1 MKIAKENRIITILK
15 LSNLAFGKYKL
26 QIFVLTVLGF
36 LSGLLGA
43 ISINALIPLFSFVT
57 KQGKGDDF
65 ISQTIERAF
74 LFFGIDFRIKYLLVF
89 VCLLFILQAFVI
101 VIFSY
106 ISSKITLGYEEKTKS
121 KLFSSI
127 LKANWGY
134 LLKEKLGH
142 LETVLVVNVRNSSG
156 LLSHISGTIMVI
168 LTMVVYILVA
178 INISVYIT
186 LIALILGLIFFL
198 ITKPFIYKARM
209 ISYEVDKTNREISH
223 HVNENILGM
232 KTVKAMF
239 VQNQVGD
246 IGERYFIKLRDLGIR
261 FTLISVGTS
270 MFVQPA
276 SLIFICI
283 IFAFS
288 YKSPNFNLAALIAVI
303 YLIRQI
309 FSYFEQ
315 LQKRILN
322 MSSLIPYLKKVLE
335 YEELADR
342 YKENDFGR
350 LPFEFKNILE
360 FKNVD
365 FFYNT
370 DRNILENLSFSV
382 KKGEMIGL
390 IGHSGAGK
398 TTIVDLFLRLFQPS
412 KGKILIDDVNIED
425 ISMEQWR
432 RNISYISQ
440 DMFLENGTI
449 AENIKFY
456 DEKITDGDMEEAAK
470 MANIYEFIQTL
481 PDKFSTLIGERGV
494 LLSAGQRQR
503 IVIARVLAKKPK
515 ILVMDE
521 ATSALDNESEIQI
534 QKIIENLKGK
544 ITVLVI
550 AHRLSTVINSDRLLV
565 LENGKI
571 VEQGVPRELLK
582 DKKTYFYKVY
592 NIRK

>member
-15 LSNLAFGKYKL
+15 LSNLAFGEYKL

-89 VCLLFILQAFVI
+89 VCLLFILQAFAM

-142 LETVLVVNVRNSSG
+142 LETVLVVNVKNSSG

-246 IGERYFIKLRDLGIR
+246 IGERYFIKLRDLGIK

-432 RNISYISQ
+432 RNIGYISQ

-582 DKKTYFYKVY
+582 DKKTYFYKMY

>member
-15 LSNLAFGKYKL
+15 LSNLAFGEYKL

-74 LFFGIDFRIKYLLVF
+74 LFLGIDFRIKYLLVF

-121 KLFSSI
+121 RLFSSI

-142 LETVLVVNVRNSSG
+142 LETVLVVNVKNSSG

-246 IGERYFIKLRDLGIR
+246 IGERYFIKLRDLGIK

-432 RNISYISQ
+432 RNIGYISQ

>member
-15 LSNLAFGKYKL
+15 LSNLAFGEYKL

-74 LFFGIDFRIKYLLVF
+74 LFLGIDFRIKYLLVF
-89 VCLLFILQAFVI
+89 VCLLFILQAFAM

-142 LETVLVVNVRNSSG
+142 LETVLVVNVKNSSG

-246 IGERYFIKLRDLGIR
+246 IGERYFIKLRDLGIK

>member
-1 MKIAKENRIITILK
+1 
-15 LSNLAFGKYKL
+15 
-26 QIFVLTVLGF
+26 
-36 LSGLLGA
+36 
-43 ISINALIPLFSFVT
+43 
-57 KQGKGDDF
+57 
-65 ISQTIERAF
+65 
-74 LFFGIDFRIKYLLVF
+74 
-89 VCLLFILQAFVI
+89 
-101 VIFSY
+101 
-106 ISSKITLGYEEKTKS
+106 
-121 KLFSSI
+121 
-127 LKANWGY
+127 
-134 LLKEKLGH
+134 
-142 LETVLVVNVRNSSG
+142 
-156 LLSHISGTIMVI
+156 MVI

-246 IGERYFIKLRDLGIR
+246 IGERYFIKLRDLGIK

-432 RNISYISQ
+432 RNIGYISQ

>member
-121 KLFSSI
+121 RLFSSI

-142 LETVLVVNVRNSSG
+142 LETVLVVNVKNSSG

-246 IGERYFIKLRDLGIR
+246 IGERYFIKLRDLGIK

-365 FFYNT
+365 FFYNI

-432 RNISYISQ
+432 RNIGYISQ

>member
-121 KLFSSI
+121 RLFSSI

-246 IGERYFIKLRDLGIR
+246 IGERYFIKLRDLGIK

-365 FFYNT
+365 FFYNI

-432 RNISYISQ
+432 RNIGYISQ

>member
-43 ISINALIPLFSFVT
+43 ISINTLIPLFSFVT

-121 KLFSSI
+121 RLFSSI

-142 LETVLVVNVRNSSG
+142 LETVLVVNVKNSSG

-246 IGERYFIKLRDLGIR
+246 IGERYFIKLRDLGIK

-365 FFYNT
+365 FFYNI

>member
-1 MKIAKENRIITILK
+1 MNFKKNKIYILLK
-15 LSNLAFGKYKL
+15 LLYRGFGGYKRR
-26 QIFVLTVLGF
+26 IVVLITLGF
-36 LSGLLGA
+36 FSSLIGA
-43 ISINALIPLFSFVT
+43 IGINALIPLFSIVVNQSGNKDPIT
-57 KQGKGDDF
+57 K
-65 ISQTIERAF
+65 TIVK
-74 LFFGIDFRIKYLLVF
+74 LFHIFNLPLGVKYLLVF
-89 VCLLFILQAFVI
+89 VCFLFVFKAILL
-101 VIFSY
+101 IFSNY
-106 ISSKITLGYEEKTKS
+106 ISSKIVADYEMETRSHLFKLILDTSWPHLLEQKLGY
-121 KLFSSI
+121 
-127 LKANWGY
+127 
-134 LLKEKLGH
+134 
-142 LETVLVVNVRNSSG
+142 LETALMNNVRNCSS
-156 LLSHISGTIMVI
+156 LLGFTGTII
-168 LTMVVYILVA
+168 TLVVSLIVYAIIA
-178 INISVYIT
+178 INISFYIT
-186 LIALILGLIFFL
+186 IITLVFSSLLIIIFNP
-198 ITKPFIYKARM
+198 IIHKTRA
-209 ISYEVDKTNREISH
+209 ISYEEEKINRQIAH
-223 HVNENILGM
+223 HINENILGM
-232 KTVKAMF
+232 KTVKIMLAGNRIIKIARENF
-239 VQNQVGD
+239 
-246 IGERYFIKLRDLGIR
+246 YKLRDIKIR
-261 FTLISVGTS
+261 SFLLSSLPGAL
-270 MFVQPA
+270 MEPFG
-276 SLIFICI
+276 LIFICVV
-283 IFAFS
+283 FAFS
-288 YKSPNFNLAALIAVI
+288 YKTSNFNIAALGAVV
-303 YLIRQI
+303 YLIKQI
-309 FSYFEQ
+309 FAYAQQ
-315 LQKRILN
+315 LQKYMLGV
-322 MSSLIPYLKKVLE
+322 SSAVPYLRSILE
-335 YEELADR
+335 YEEKAILTREVDR
-342 YKENDFGR
+342 GSSEFIFNNS
-350 LPFEFKNILE
+350 LEFKNID
-360 FKNVD
+360 FSYDHNKNVLK
-365 FFYNT
+365 NM
-370 DRNILENLSFSV
+370 SFSIER
-382 KKGEMIGL
+382 GEMIGL

-432 RNISYISQ
+432 RNIGYISQ
-440 DMFLENGTI
+440 DMFLKNGTI